1 MIDRALVSSIDSRT
15 FSSAL
20 GVFTVY
26 PYGWYGL
33 YVYMYKYVYILYK
46 YILYIY
52 QSQPCLSISCL
63 VVNLELN
70 GLDIPFQCSTS
81 QVTVAFSA
89 KNLQVPTPTGE
100 GGASKGIRSI
110 QQMLDSQPQIQTTNS
125 KLYVK
130 NAMIYDL
137 LYIYTFFLSD
147 VESAPSKK

>member
-1 MIDRALVSSIDSRT
+1 M
-15 FSSAL
+15 
-20 GVFTVY
+20 
-26 PYGWYGL
+26 
-33 YVYMYKYVYILYK
+33 
-46 YILYIY
+46 
-52 QSQPCLSISCL
+52 
-63 VVNLELN
+63 
-70 GLDIPFQCSTS
+70 
-81 QVTVAFSA
+81 AFSA

>member
-1 MIDRALVSSIDSRT
+1 
-15 FSSAL
+15 
-20 GVFTVY
+20 
-26 PYGWYGL
+26 
-33 YVYMYKYVYILYK
+33 MYKYVYILYK

-63 VVNLELN
+63 VVNLELH

-81 QVTVAFSA
+81 QVTVVT
-89 KNLQVPTPTGE
+89 Q
-100 GGASKGIRSI
+100 GIRSI

-147 VESAPSKK
+147 VESGPSKK